1 MRYSR
6 VVFDI
11 DGTLIDSSPSAEDLQ
26 DQALAAMGLNCDGV
40 RAFPGIENLL
50 RSLSADGVKLGVVCA
65 GDTSAHK
72 PEPAYLFS
80 YLESVGCASE
90 EVLYVGGT
98 AYDAE
103 CAAAASVDFALA
115 CWKGVP
121 ERGDVRA
128 VGRFCSPWQLLE
140 FLEREPDVEEREP
153 WLAWARELQ
162 AIAQAGLYYTH
173 DVFDRERFEQVRDL
187 ACRCMELLSDEEP
200 SRVRGVF
207 ANEDGYQTPKM
218 DSRAVIFDEDDR
230 ICLVRE
236 GDDRWSLPGGWVDTG
251 RTVFSNVVKEARE
264 EAGLDVVPERL
275 IAVEEHNL
283 HNPRPF
289 AWGIAKFFVICRSLG
304 GDFEQNSETTARGFF
319 SRNRLPDLYVEKN
332 SLEQLHMC
340 FEAHDE
346 LSAGRPWAPIVD

>member
-1 MRYSR
+1 MLYSAA
-6 VVFDI
+6 F
-11 DGTLIDSSPSAEDLQ
+11 SPYFSNVSKPLAFFFSATVTDESFGVSLDKFVT
-26 DQALAAMGLNCDGV
+26 DKVWTPKRALLV
-40 RAFPGIENLL
+40 NLM
-50 RSLSADGVKLGVVCA
+50 ALGE
-65 GDTSAHK
+65 G
-72 PEPAYLFS
+72 
-80 YLESVGCASE
+80 E
-90 EVLYVGGT
+90 EVLSVSEALSLVGGVVKKLPRLVVEGEVSGSRPPKGPRGHL
-98 AYDAE
+98 YFDVKDDG
-103 CAAAASVDFALA
+103 AS
-115 CWKGVP
+115 
-121 ERGDVRA
+121 
-128 VGRFCSPWQLLE
+128 
-140 FLEREPDVEEREP
+140 
-153 WLAWARELQ
+153 
-162 AIAQAGLYYTH
+162 
-173 DVFDRERFEQVRDL
+173 
-187 ACRCMELLSDEEP
+187 MELLSDEEP

-332 SLEQLHMC
+332 SLEQLHMMKKAETSLVPGAV
-340 FEAHDE
+340 FRIW
-346 LSAGRPWAPIVD
+346 SAGRRVLAVEWHGVAARQYGGSQVVVSERNTEALCAS